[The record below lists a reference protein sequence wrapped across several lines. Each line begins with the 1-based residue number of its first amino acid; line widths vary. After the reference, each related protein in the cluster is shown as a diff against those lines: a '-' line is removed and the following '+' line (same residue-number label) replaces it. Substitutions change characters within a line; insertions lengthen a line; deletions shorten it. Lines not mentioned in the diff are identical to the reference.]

1 MKTLTIGLLM
11 ALLVGT
17 AAAQGSTATAQVSTH
32 KDAPDLVVIKT
43 SWRKVE
49 RFTPTL
55 NEASGS
61 NPEYAGRMAVNTA
74 RINEFNSAR
83 QTGADVPPP
92 KLLSVPSTPSL
103 QPAARSWSGY
113 RYEFTVKNTGAK
125 LIRQVV
131 FEHSSI
137 DPRTQKKLGR
147 RQYKSNVKIRPGL
160 TAKLVVHSSRHPIV
174 TIDVT
179 QTGQQDQSQGQVV
192 IQRIK
197 YADGSVWERAAQ

>member
-1 MKTLTIGLLM
+1 MKTLKIGLLM
-11 ALLVGT
+11 TLLVGT
-17 AAAQGSTATAQVSTH
+17 AAAQGSTAQVSTN

-49 RFTPTL
+49 RFTPTV
-55 NEASGS
+55 NEASGG
-61 NPEYAGRMAVNTA
+61 NPEYAARMAVNTA

-83 QTGADVPPP
+83 QSGADVPPP

-103 QPAARSWSGY
+103 RPAVHSWSGY

-131 FEHSSI
+131 FEHSFI

-147 RQYKSNVKIRPGL
+147 RQYKSNVKIRPSL
-160 TAKLVVHSSRHPIV
+160 TAKLVVYSSRRPIG

-179 QTGQQDQSQGQVV
+179 QTGQQDQSQEQVV